1 LILKVINKFV
11 FAISCVLL
19 SASVF
24 GQHFSI
30 TGKIYDQ
37 ANQPIAYAN
46 IVLLKTQDSTFVTG
60 TTSNDFGEF
69 TTNEIASGNYI
80 LKVSFIGFED
90 FSQQVSLE
98 NNIEFTTIVLKESV
112 ESLSEVEIIYKK
124 PTVKKEAD
132 RLVFNVENTALI
144 EGTIFQVIK
153 STPGVFILD
162 SGIIIKG
169 SEPTVYINNR
179 KVQLTSDELVQLL
192 ESSSANNIK
201 SIEVIT
207 NPSAKYDAE
216 SGVVLNIL
224 MSKNL
229 ITGYRGSIFAN
240 YTQGV
245 FPRYNIGTSQFF
257 KNKKISFNLNYSYTN
272 DKINR
277 NGVNVINYLDSND
290 AIEEIWKSDI
300 NRNSWS
306 ETHNLNFNLDYFISD
321 KNTLSLSSSTLYL
334 PYLNERDS
342 NNTGIANNNSDFLS
356 RFNANSLSRSDKYN
370 IGFDLDFVH
379 RLKKGQLLLNTHYTT
394 YNYETTQNV
403 FSDFFDQ
410 NNAFESASEFNTNA
424 NQDTKIFTSKIDYS
438 LPINETSNFETGV
451 KYSNIKTNSDI
462 AQFDVDINTGNEQI
476 NLQNTDAFNYDEKV
490 FAAYS
495 NYSLGTDKW
504 SVSLGLRFEQTNIK
518 GISSSNNI
526 INTQDYLEW
535 FPNASLQYNIS
546 DGFNVYTNYKR
557 SIARP
562 DYTYLN
568 PFQFFLNEFAVV
580 VGNPNL
586 TPVFKDRFVIGSTLF
601 KIFTIEAYYQK
612 FDGNISEFP
621 IQNNDTNIISYT
633 PVNLDKTIDFGFDF
647 EVYFNVTKD
656 WSLYFGNSLYNIEE
670 ETNFGEGFIKQN
682 QWANYSALQNNFTFL
697 KDKSLNVNLT
707 VYWAGKNL
715 QGLAISED
723 RLVSYLSLSKT
734 ILKKKGVI
742 SLLVSDLFN
751 AQEFRASN
759 RYLNQFNTRTID
771 IDDRYIK
778 LGFRYKFGNTILKT
792 NEDTKEQEE
801 LDRLKNQSQSH

>member
-1 LILKVINKFV
+1 LKVINKFV

-24 GQHFSI
+24 GQQFSI

-60 TTSNDFGEF
+60 TTSNDFGEY
-69 TTNEIASGNYI
+69 TTNEIASGSYI
-80 LKVSFIGFED
+80 LKASFIGFED
-90 FSQQVSLE
+90 FLQQVSLE
-98 NNIEFTTIVLKESV
+98 NDIEFETIVLKEAV

-124 PTVKKEAD
+124 PTLKKEAD

-144 EGTIFQVIK
+144 EGTILQVIK

-207 NPSAKYDAE
+207 NPPARYDAE
-216 SGVVLNIL
+216 SGVVLNII

-229 ITGYRGSIFAN
+229 ITGYRGSVFTN

-245 FPRYNIGTSQFF
+245 FPRYNTGTSHFF
-257 KNKKISFNLNYSYTN
+257 KNKKVSFNLNYSYTN

-277 NGVNVINYLDSND
+277 NGVNVINYLDNND

-300 NRNSWS
+300 NRNIWS
-306 ETHNLNFNLDYFISD
+306 ETHNLNFNFDYFIND
-321 KNTLSLSSSTLYL
+321 KNTLSLSSSMLYL
-334 PYLNERDS
+334 PYFKNRDS
-342 NNTGIANNNSDFLS
+342 NNTIIIDDNSGFLS
-356 RFNANSLSRSDKYN
+356 RFKANGLSRGNKYN

-379 RLKKGQLLLNTHYTT
+379 QLKKGQLLLNTHYTT

-410 NNAFESASEFNTNA
+410 NNAFESASAFNTNA

-438 LPINETSNFETGV
+438 LPINDTSNLETGV

-476 NLQNTDAFNYDEKV
+476 NLQNTDAFNYEEKV

-495 NYSLGTDKW
+495 NYGLGTDKW
-504 SVSLGLRFEQTNIK
+504 SLSLGLRLEQTNIK
-518 GISSSNNI
+518 GISGTNNI
-526 INTQDYLEW
+526 INTQNYLEW

-546 DGFNVYTNYKR
+546 DRFNVYTNYKR

-601 KIFTIEAYYQK
+601 KFFTIEAYYQN

-656 WSLYFGNSLYNIEE
+656 WSLYFGNSFYNIEE
-670 ETNFGEGFIKQN
+670 ETNFGEGFIKQS
-682 QWANYSALQNNFTFL
+682 QWSNYSALQNNFTFL

-734 ILKKKGVI
+734 ILEKKGVI

-751 AQEFRASN
+751 TQEFRASN

-771 IDDRYIK
+771 ADNRYIK
-778 LGFRYKFGNTILKT
+778 LGFRYKFGNTKLKT
-792 NEDTKEQEE
+792 NEHIKEQEE
-801 LDRLKNQSQSH
+801 LKRLREKDN